1 MKFPLVKKSC
11 TYGYVSPFWKAK
23 DLLATYRISKECYEG
38 CLVALH
44 NIPLLQ

>member
-1 MKFPLVKKSC
+1 MIYWWLCFTFLES
-11 TYGYVSPFWKAK
+11 K
-23 DLLATYRISKECYEG
+23 DLLATHKISKECYEG